1 MFVKY
6 IRWSLYLLYLTIKKE
21 LEYYLPNVNLFE
33 ALICFALFV
42 ILLMVTERVFRKKI
56 SVVYIIVSA
65 LYYTFLISITVL
77 GRSGGSKS
85 DISTLFITYKN
96 AFLNDQINL
105 TDIVF
110 NMALFIPVG
119 LLISRYKKNV
129 FCVTVLLLTPVI
141 IEFTQL
147 FTGRGVFEIS
157 DIINNFVGG
166 LIGLLIAR
174 MTAKVFRFIKKKRKD
189 RQVERTK

>member
-166 LIGLLIAR
+166 LIGLLLARLIAKAVEI
-174 MTAKVFRFIKKKRKD
+174 MKKKRKD
-189 RQVERTK
+189 KQVERTE

>member
-56 SVVYIIVSA
+56 SVVYTIVSA

-166 LIGLLIAR
+166 LIGLLLARLIAKAVEI
-174 MTAKVFRFIKKKRKD
+174 MKKKRKD
-189 RQVERTK
+189 KQVERTE